1 MATTEGRFR
10 VYRVLAAV
18 PHINLFHV
26 DSERLYTVFESGY
39 PDPVQ
44 TVVDDLR
51 TGDLIEGTVEG
62 DHEAAEEPWRLTE
75 VTRDDIG
82 SVRVDFATGVDY
94 PNVAQETWIRAT
106 EEAGDDPVR
115 PTGRALGTDG
125 EAGGAV
131 GEVWV
136 QPRDAL
142 PDGAFTLPVLAGR
155 LPLEPWLREL
165 PYVEA
170 AAAELLVVD
179 SADPDSDVH
188 HDPYGV
194 FLFFTAEGGELA
206 DRYRERWGL
215 ERGTDSRPDLDP
227 Y

>member
-18 PHINLFHV
+18 PHVNLLDV
-26 DSERLYTVFESGY
+26 DAERLYTVYRSSY
-39 PDPVQ
+39 PDAVQ
-44 TVVDDLR
+44 RVVDDLR
-51 TGDLIEGTVEG
+51 TGDLVEATVEG
-62 DHEAAEEPWRLTE
+62 DPDAADEPWRLTE
-75 VTRDDIG
+75 VERDG
-82 SVRVDFATGVDY
+82 TASVTVDFATGVDY
-94 PNVAQETWIRAT
+94 PDVARETWTAAR

-115 PTGRALGTDG
+115 PTGRPLGSDDATG
-125 EAGGAV
+125 PV

-142 PDGAFTLPVLAGR
+142 PDGAFTLLALAGR

-165 PYVEA
+165 PYAEA
-170 AAAELLVVD
+170 PAAELLVVD
-179 SADPDSDVH
+179 STAPESSGH
-188 HDPYGV
+188 RDPYGV
-194 FLFFTAEGGELA
+194 FLFFTDDGRALA

-215 ERGTDSRPDLDP
+215 ERDGDSRPDVDP